1 MYKNFTEYMYF
12 LLMSPLKKAKKSVN
26 QFFIL
31 FSVLGSVFDDIKNR
45 INLTRDSTIIITSNE
60 DFLNVHGKDR
70 NLPRL
75 ADEDI
80 ETYRTR
86 LIMKSIV
93 AERAGTRFGLLTALS
108 ALGYKQTDIIATRL
122 YDPVRWAEFY
132 VSISPEEI
140 DLIKN
145 FSIVKTVI
153 RDVKPA
159 RSLPNY
165 WFKVS
170 ADINTNQLVSNQFK
184 ISITDMLNASELE
197 TVNVIIKIDVKN
209 DIYFENE
216 KLKYGENM
224 KFLDGTWNLDGSV
237 LLNSIINE
245 EAL

>member
-1 MYKNFTEYMYF
+1 MYKNFAEYMYF
-12 LLMSPLKKAKKSVN
+12 LLMSPLKKVKKSVN
-26 QFFIL
+26 QFSIL
-31 FSVLGSVFDDIKNR
+31 FSVLGTVFDDAKNR

-75 ADEDI
+75 AEEDI

-86 LIMKSIV
+86 LIMKSII
-93 AERAGTRFGLLTALS
+93 AERAGTRFGLLTALN
-108 ALGYKQTDIIATRL
+108 ALGYKQTDIVATRL
-122 YDPVRWAEFY
+122 YDPDRWAEFY
-132 VSISPEEI
+132 VLIESNEI
-140 DLIKN
+140 DLIRN
-145 FSIVKTVI
+145 FSIVKTIV

-165 WFKVS
+165 WFIVS
-170 ADINTNQLVSNQFK
+170 DNIGTHQLVSEQFK
-184 ISITDMLNASELE
+184 LSIIDSFNSITIGNVS
-197 TVNVIIKIDVKN
+197 VIIKLDVKN
-209 DIYFENE
+209 DIYLDNE

-237 LLNSIINE
+237 LLNAIINE